1 MCCGSCEWLAFR
13 CVIAVSWDEVDED
26 IWWAQRM
33 VRSLGVDFA
42 LGRETL
48 MGAKASSADVLYQR
62 CDILV
67 IAFEG

>member
-1 MCCGSCEWLAFR
+1 VARISLCIIVALWL
-13 CVIAVSWDEVDED
+13 EVDDD
-26 IWWAQRM
+26 IWWAQRV